1 MSKHRVVITGGGA
14 ISSLGNDWCQIA
26 SSLKSTKNSVCTM
39 DDWDQYP
46 QMNTRLAAPVND
58 FSLPSYYKAKQ
69 KRSMGRVAQMAVV
82 ATENALKQ
90 ALLSEENRLSNGRTG
105 VAYGS
110 ATGSSDAALEFFSML
125 EDKSMDRLNST
136 TYLRMMSHSAAV
148 NISIIFGTQGR
159 IYTTNSACTAGSQ
172 AIGYAYE
179 AIRDGVQDIMI
190 TGGAEEL
197 CPTHAAVFDTIYAAS
212 TNNDQPKNT
221 PRPFDKER
229 DGLVLGEGACTLILE
244 SLDHAKA
251 RGAKIFAEIIGFAT
265 NTDGRHAV
273 RPSKKT
279 VVKVM
284 EACLNNAGKSSDE
297 VGYISAH
304 ATATEQGDIIET
316 EATQEVFG
324 SNIAISSLKSYT
336 GHTLGACGSFEAWAS
351 IMMMNEGWFAPTL
364 NLESVDSRCANLDYI
379 IGDCRQI
386 DTSIIMSNNFAFGGI
401 NTSLLFSRYD

>member
-1 MSKHRVVITGGGA
+1 M
-14 ISSLGNDWCQIA
+14 
-26 SSLKSTKNSVCTM
+26 
-39 DDWDQYP
+39 
-46 QMNTRLAAPVND
+46 
-58 FSLPSYYKAKQ
+58 
-69 KRSMGRVAQMAVV
+69 
-82 ATENALKQ
+82 
-90 ALLSEENRLSNGRTG
+90 
-105 VAYGS
+105 
-110 ATGSSDAALEFFSML
+110 
-125 EDKSMDRLNST
+125 
-136 TYLRMMSHSAAV
+136 
-148 NISIIFGTQGR
+148 
-159 IYTTNSACTAGSQ
+159 
-172 AIGYAYE
+172 
-179 AIRDGVQDIMI
+179 
-190 TGGAEEL
+190 
-197 CPTHAAVFDTIYAAS
+197 
-212 TNNDQPKNT
+212 
-221 PRPFDKER
+221 
-229 DGLVLGEGACTLILE
+229 VLGEGACTLILE